1 MWRAKGKVS
10 VPVPGTPVRAT
21 ANESDPTLHLACHSL
36 LFQALS
42 GNAGKVYILDRQTG
56 NKATGVGVLAV
67 LPVPTANSIPGASA
81 TITSA
86 PGALN
91 LADYWI
97 DSDNADEGVIV
108 SVLIL

>member
-1 MWRAKGKVS
+1 MWRSKGKVT

-21 ANESDPTLHLACHSL
+21 VNEAIPAAHLACHSL

-42 GNAGKVYILDRQTG
+42 DNAGKVYILDSQSG
-56 NKATGVGVLAV
+56 DPATGVGVLAV

-97 DSDNADEGVIV
+97 DSDAVDEGVII